1 MAKPKKTGLD
11 YYYKSVH
18 DMDDFRVM
26 DLMEKYG
33 SDGYVVL
40 DMTMSCIYR
49 NGYYLEMPI
58 KRLALYIYRYIAGTT
73 SKTSDDVAEIIM
85 YCGEIGLFDSGLL
98 GQSVLTSREI
108 QEHYA
113 SVSARR
119 KADKSKY
126 WLLPN
131 SAAEPCEETSP
142 SQSAEKTGVFAAKT
156 SVYAAETR
164 VSDTNNGIS
173 AAIIPQSKEKQSKA
187 DKSKADKSKAN
198 KTKPNESKAEQS
210 KSKSKSA
217 RMSADEIFCVP
228 EQSVCPNVPAAGMA
242 AAAAGNEYEI
252 ADAYTASAAGNEY
265 AFADEYAAAAA
276 GNEYEFADTYAA
288 GNEYEFADTYAD
300 DTDAGY
306 GAIENAYM
314 TVTGKKLNSTDKA
327 YIDEI
332 KREGAYVGLIVQA
345 LKKVAS
351 RKKAQ
356 KINSFRYFMPMIRD
370 MLKEAEIKPESAYQK
385 QMSSDD
391 GLLHNDTVYD
401 DPYANCTTTEEYLA
415 ELERQSQCTPSW

>member
-131 SAAEPCEETSP
+131 SADEPCEETSP

-210 KSKSKSA
+210 KSKSA

-228 EQSVCPNVPAAGMA
+228 EQSVCPNMP
-242 AAAAGNEYEI
+242 
-252 ADAYTASAAGNEY
+252 
-265 AFADEYAAAAA
+265 
-276 GNEYEFADTYAA
+276 AA

>member
-49 NGYYLEMPI
+49 NGYYLELPI

-131 SAAEPCEETSP
+131 SADEPCEETSP

-187 DKSKADKSKAN
+187 DKSKAN

-228 EQSVCPNVPAAGMA
+228 EQSVCPNMPAAGM
-242 AAAAGNEYEI
+242 
-252 ADAYTASAAGNEY
+252 
-265 AFADEYAAAAA
+265 AAAAA

-288 GNEYEFADTYAD
+288 

>member
-142 SQSAEKTGVFAAKT
+142 GQSAEKTGVFAAKT

-228 EQSVCPNVPAAGMA
+228 EQSVCPNMPAAGMA
-242 AAAAGNEYEI
+242 AAAAGDEYEI

-288 GNEYEFADTYAD
+288 

-314 TVTGKKLNSTDKA
+314 TVTGKKLNGTDKA

>member
-85 YCGEIGLFDSGLL
+85 YCGEIGLFDSRLL

-131 SAAEPCEETSP
+131 SADEPCEETSP

-187 DKSKADKSKAN
+187 DKSKAN
-198 KTKPNESKAEQS
+198 KTKPNESKAEQSKS

-228 EQSVCPNVPAAGMA
+228 EQSVCPNMPAAGMA

-265 AFADEYAAAAA
+265 AFADTYAAAAGNEYEFADGYAAASA

-288 GNEYEFADTYAD
+288 

>member
-210 KSKSKSA
+210 KSKSKSKSKSA

-228 EQSVCPNVPAAGMA
+228 EQSVCPNMPAAGMA
-242 AAAAGNEYEI
+242 AAAAGNEY
-252 ADAYTASAAGNEY
+252 
-265 AFADEYAAAAA
+265 AFADGYAAA
-276 GNEYEFADTYAA
+276 AA

>member
-131 SAAEPCEETSP
+131 SADEPCEETSP

-187 DKSKADKSKAN
+187 DKSKAN

-228 EQSVCPNVPAAGMA
+228 EQSVCPNMPAAGMA
-242 AAAAGNEYEI
+242 AAAAGNEYEF

-288 GNEYEFADTYAD
+288 

>member
-131 SAAEPCEETSP
+131 SADEPCEETSP

-210 KSKSKSA
+210 KSKSKSKSA

-228 EQSVCPNVPAAGMA
+228 EQSVCPNMPAAGMA
-242 AAAAGNEYEI
+242 AAAAGNEYE
-252 ADAYTASAAGNEY
+252 
-265 AFADEYAAAAA
+265 FADGYAAA
-276 GNEYEFADTYAA
+276 AA

>member
-210 KSKSKSA
+210 KSKSA

-288 GNEYEFADTYAD
+288 

>member
-173 AAIIPQSKEKQSKA
+173 AAIIPQSKEKQSKEKQSKA

-210 KSKSKSA
+210 KSKSKSKSKSA

-228 EQSVCPNVPAAGMA
+228 EQSVCPNMPAAGMA
-242 AAAAGNEYEI
+242 AAAAGNEY
-252 ADAYTASAAGNEY
+252 
-265 AFADEYAAAAA
+265 AFADGYAAA
-276 GNEYEFADTYAA
+276 AA

>member
-131 SAAEPCEETSP
+131 SADEPCEETSP

-187 DKSKADKSKAN
+187 DKSKAN
-198 KTKPNESKAEQS
+198 KTKPNESKAEQSKS

-228 EQSVCPNVPAAGMA
+228 EQSVCPNMPAAGMA
-242 AAAAGNEYEI
+242 AAAAGN
-252 ADAYTASAAGNEY
+252 D
-265 AFADEYAAAAA
+265 AAA

-288 GNEYEFADTYAD
+288 

>member
-119 KADKSKY
+119 KANKSKY

-131 SAAEPCEETSP
+131 SADEPCEETSP

-173 AAIIPQSKEKQSKA
+173 AAIIPQSKEKQ
-187 DKSKADKSKAN
+187 SKADKSKAN

-288 GNEYEFADTYAD
+288 

>member
-131 SAAEPCEETSP
+131 SADEPCEETSP

-228 EQSVCPNVPAAGMA
+228 EQSVCPNMPAAGMA

-265 AFADEYAAAAA
+265 AFADAYAAAA

-314 TVTGKKLNSTDKA
+314 TVTGKKLNGTDKA

>member
-131 SAAEPCEETSP
+131 SADEPYEETSP
-142 SQSAEKTGVFAAKT
+142 GQSAEKTGVFAAKT

-187 DKSKADKSKAN
+187 DKSKAN
-198 KTKPNESKAEQS
+198 KTKPNESKAEQ
-210 KSKSKSA
+210 SKSKSA

-228 EQSVCPNVPAAGMA
+228 EQSVCPNMPAAGMA

-265 AFADEYAAAAA
+265 AFADTYAAAAGNEYEFADGYAAASA

-288 GNEYEFADTYAD
+288 

>member
-73 SKTSDDVAEIIM
+73 AKTSDDVAEIIM

-131 SAAEPCEETSP
+131 SADEPCEETSP

-187 DKSKADKSKAN
+187 DKSKAN

-228 EQSVCPNVPAAGMA
+228 EQSVCPNMPAAGM
-242 AAAAGNEYEI
+242 
-252 ADAYTASAAGNEY
+252 
-265 AFADEYAAAAA
+265 AAAAA

-288 GNEYEFADTYAD
+288 

>member
-131 SAAEPCEETSP
+131 SADEPCEETSP

-228 EQSVCPNVPAAGMA
+228 EQSVCPNMPAAGMA
-242 AAAAGNEYEI
+242 AAAAGNEYE
-252 ADAYTASAAGNEY
+252 
-265 AFADEYAAAAA
+265 FADGYAAAAA

-288 GNEYEFADTYAD
+288 

-314 TVTGKKLNSTDKA
+314 TVTGKKLNGTDKA

-351 RKKAQ
+351 TKKAQ

>member
-1 MAKPKKTGLD
+1 MARPKKTGLD

-33 SDGYVVL
+33 ADGYVVL

-49 NGYYLEMPI
+49 NGYYLEMPV

-73 SKTSDDVAEIIM
+73 SKTSDDVAEIIL
-85 YCGEIGLFDSGLL
+85 YCGELGLFDRELL
-98 GQSVLTSREI
+98 DQSVLTSREI

-113 SVSARR
+113 SVPARR
-119 KADKSKY
+119 KDDKSKY
-126 WLLPN
+126 WLLPVEN
-131 SAAEPCEETSP
+131 DESCVETENNKIP
-142 SQSAEKTGVFAAKT
+142 EKTMVFAAKT
-156 SVYAAETR
+156 CVNAAETS
-164 VSDTNNGIS
+164 VFEDNYHFNSVIT
-173 AAIIPQSKEKQSKA
+173 PQSKEKQSKE
-187 DKSKADKSKAN
+187 KQSKEKQSKEN
-198 KTKPNESKAEQS
+198 ETKQNESKAKQTKAEQNV
-210 KSKSKSA
+210 

-228 EQSVCPNVPAAGMA
+228 EYADAYAAA
-242 AAAAGNEYEI
+242 DAAAAGSGYEY
-252 ADAYTASAAGNEY
+252 ADAYAA
-265 AFADEYAAAAA
+265 
-276 GNEYEFADTYAA
+276 
-288 GNEYEFADTYAD
+288 

-306 GAIENAYM
+306 GEIENVYLSL
-314 TVTGKKLNSTDKA
+314 TGKKLNGTDKA
-327 YIDEI
+327 FIDEI
-332 KREGAYVGLIVQA
+332 KKEGAYNGLIIHA
-345 LKKVAS
+345 LKKVAT
-351 RKKAQ
+351 RKKEQ